1 MNQDKVE
8 EGMLVAQEGMLL
20 NRINIQTIL
29 QLLVEKGIFTREEV
43 QEKREYISSQRHYK
57 NSLDGIY
64 ELKKKNKEEQYF
76 SQEFAKYINSDR
88 QDGDIDFIKQK
99 LGIED

>member
-29 QLLVEKGIFTREEV
+29 QLLVEKGILTREEV
-43 QEKREYISSQRHYK
+43 QEKREYVSSQRPYK

-64 ELKKKNKEEQYF
+64 ELQKKNREGQYF